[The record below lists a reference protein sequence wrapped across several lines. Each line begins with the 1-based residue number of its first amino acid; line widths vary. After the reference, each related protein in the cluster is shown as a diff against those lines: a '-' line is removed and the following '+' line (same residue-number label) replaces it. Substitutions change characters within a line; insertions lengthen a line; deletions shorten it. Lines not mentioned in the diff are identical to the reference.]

1 MNNPDTRMH
10 KVLLK
15 TRAVLL
21 HILKIAAV
29 IVALH
34 YAAKFFASPGMPPV
48 LGALLWDEVYAE
60 SIPGLMIVRQLPGF
74 AIEILI
80 PLAFLAVAGVLVYAI
95 MKRQKRAAFPER
107 WTIVVLILYCIPS
120 FVLAIL
126 ARRLPPFVPTGLQL
140 VAVAI
145 LGNTILYTFIRE
157 QVEFLTKELSADYIV
172 AARIRGDTLGV
183 HILHRYVNSMMFS
196 MSRVFPLIVAALVV
210 GEKMLNVGQGLCNS
224 VLERFGYY
232 LSDKA
237 HNLSGLGYLAW
248 FVVLCLFLQ
257 WEMKVIRF
265 AIFGKRLRLQRSM
278 PGRIQGSFDSSC
290 LEGGQADDDAANDAF
305 NTSEGETS
313 SVHRTHEAHP
323 TSPEPMATLTEA
335 GFARSR
341 KRLLKPGHSSARIVL
356 VLDAHRW
363 RAAVVAVL
371 ATILIACTILG
382 AAQGSP
388 GSYLA
393 TIAAADIRL
402 DSLRASK
409 KAEVYDAVVSDS
421 VLTFSARDVGRPE
434 GSAAESPQP
443 SGVAVPSN
451 QGSQGKQPPSQDS
464 FGDDGL
470 IPGSTEV
477 LSEDTDMVARGSS
490 SEALTLGGRPLAQI
504 RLEGASSWPRAELIS
519 TLSDGRQLSW
529 LYPFGTDAGGHSV
542 VGLVLLAIAAYPSR
556 LLLLAVIAGLLGVM
570 LGIVGGQLYRMHSV
584 FFGILDTV
592 IEMLDS
598 VPKLVFLLLFLPA
611 LPQNSSEAVYFSALM
626 GLMGL
631 LFVPTVYKTVF
642 ERIQLFLEKDFID
655 AEMQLGK
662 TYLEIV
668 IKHVLWRNSLAHILG
683 LLSRIGAVAVLME
696 TSLGALGFIQGRYHS
711 LATLIPLDLRKLPNI
726 AELLVPIGSIALL
739 LVLFNLAAELFFAG
753 TINEC

>member
-1 MNNPDTRMH
+1 MNNPDTRIH

-34 YAAKFFASPGMPPV
+34 YVAKFFASPGMPPV

-80 PLAFLAVAGVLVYAI
+80 PLAFLAVAGGLVYAI
-95 MKRQKRAAFPER
+95 MKRQKRAALPER
-107 WTIVVLILYCIPS
+107 WTIVVLILSCIPS

-172 AARIRGDTLGV
+172 AARIRGDKLGV

-257 WEMKVIRF
+257 WELKVIRF

-290 LEGGQADDDAANDAF
+290 LEDSQADDDAANDAF
-305 NTSEGETS
+305 NTFEGETS
-313 SVHRTHEAHP
+313 GIHRTLEAHL
-323 TSPEPMATLTEA
+323 TSPRPMATLTEA

-341 KRLLKPGHSSARIVL
+341 KR
-356 VLDAHRW
+356 
-363 RAAVVAVL
+363 
-371 ATILIACTILG
+371 
-382 AAQGSP
+382 
-388 GSYLA
+388 
-393 TIAAADIRL
+393 
-402 DSLRASK
+402 
-409 KAEVYDAVVSDS
+409 
-421 VLTFSARDVGRPE
+421 
-434 GSAAESPQP
+434 
-443 SGVAVPSN
+443 
-451 QGSQGKQPPSQDS
+451 
-464 FGDDGL
+464 
-470 IPGSTEV
+470 
-477 LSEDTDMVARGSS
+477 
-490 SEALTLGGRPLAQI
+490 
-504 RLEGASSWPRAELIS
+504 
-519 TLSDGRQLSW
+519 
-529 LYPFGTDAGGHSV
+529 
-542 VGLVLLAIAAYPSR
+542 
-556 LLLLAVIAGLLGVM
+556 
-570 LGIVGGQLYRMHSV
+570 
-584 FFGILDTV
+584 
-592 IEMLDS
+592 
-598 VPKLVFLLLFLPA
+598 
-611 LPQNSSEAVYFSALM
+611 
-626 GLMGL
+626 
-631 LFVPTVYKTVF
+631 
-642 ERIQLFLEKDFID
+642 
-655 AEMQLGK
+655 
-662 TYLEIV
+662 
-668 IKHVLWRNSLAHILG
+668 
-683 LLSRIGAVAVLME
+683 
-696 TSLGALGFIQGRYHS
+696 
-711 LATLIPLDLRKLPNI
+711 
-726 AELLVPIGSIALL
+726 
-739 LVLFNLAAELFFAG
+739 
-753 TINEC
+753 